1 MAPCISGQS
10 TALIAACA
18 LGLACIAPLRA
29 VAAEPAVAAEV
40 SSIQQAVQQGA
51 EIFANNRFGGAATC
65 ETCHVNGGRTAGKL
79 PNGKEIPSL
88 AGAAAA
94 YPRFVAKRQTVVTL
108 SQQIARCIAGGV
120 QGTPPAFG
128 SPEMVDLETYIT
140 SLSKGAV
147 IGQQFN

>member
-1 MAPCISGQS
+1 MAKRLNLAAPS
-10 TALIAACA
+10 LIAACA
-18 LGLACIAPLRA
+18 LALACVAPLRA

-40 SSIQQAVQQGA
+40 GSIQQAARQGA
-51 EIFANNRFGGAATC
+51 DIFANDRFGGAATC
-65 ETCHVNGGRTAGKL
+65 ETCHANGGRTAGKL

-94 YPRFVAKRQTVVTL
+94 FPRFVAKRQTVVTL

-147 IGQQFN
+147 MGQQFN